1 MVSVRLKLKYYQG
14 FSYIIGLLLPLLF
27 MTGSNLCAQYSV
39 AEQDSLVKILVN
51 RHVAI
56 GQAKRSMPGY
66 RIQIHFGTQRVKAN
80 EIRTD
85 FLQIYPNVGAYL
97 IYHQPHFKVS
107 VGDYKTRLEAL
118 KFLKEIQPLYSTA
131 FLVREEVKLPE
142 N

>member
-1 MVSVRLKLKYYQG
+1 MVLSL
-14 FSYIIGLLLPLLF
+14 FIG
-27 MTGSNLCAQYSV
+27 TGNLYAQHSL
-39 AEQDSLVKILVN
+39 AAQDSLVKILVN
-51 RHVAI
+51 RHIAI

-66 RIQIHFGTQRVKAN
+66 RIQIHFGSQRLKAN

-85 FLQIYPNVGAYL
+85 FLQIYPHVGAYL

-142 N
+142 NN